1 MNKWKFFFLFGCI
14 GLVIFCGADCYGTYD
29 SVCIELIFLPSCVI
43 SRTELDF
50 ADKARLGGDCILSD
64 PGASCSFHLS
74 CNIFKPPCTVS
85 ARLST
90 VGCELKQFERG
101 SVRAGFELHV
111 HMAGSSHDIMLA

>member
-1 MNKWKFFFLFGCI
+1 MFFFLFGCI
-14 GLVIFCGADCYGTYD
+14 GLVIFRGADCYVTYD

-50 ADKARLGGDCILSD
+50 ADKASLGGDCILSN
-64 PGASCSFHLS
+64 PGAFLLFLPLWQHLQ
-74 CNIFKPPCTVS
+74 PTCTVS

-101 SVRAGFELHV
+101 SVRAGFELH
-111 HMAGSSHDIMLA
+111 MADSLHDIMLA